1 MNGPHN
7 GSTTESILKTEM
19 TAASFHN
26 WDTKPIYNY
35 VKNTD
40 SEKAIHQLPYVK
52 EDK

>member
-7 GSTTESILKTEM
+7 GSILKTEM
-19 TAASFHN
+19 TAASFRN